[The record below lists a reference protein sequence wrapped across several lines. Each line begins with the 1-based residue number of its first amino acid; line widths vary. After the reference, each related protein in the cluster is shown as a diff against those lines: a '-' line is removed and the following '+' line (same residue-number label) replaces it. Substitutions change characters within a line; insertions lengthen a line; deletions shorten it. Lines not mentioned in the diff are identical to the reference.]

1 MLVPS
6 RYWPGNDKLQWEVS
20 GADSMPALLREEREE
35 GERDRGQMG
44 GRVRTG
50 VQIGKPLRVGRF
62 QPWGKAKGLETWISV
77 SLE

>member
-35 GERDRGQMG
+35 GAMA
-44 GRVRTG
+44 GRASLSSIWHG
-50 VQIGKPLRVGRF
+50 IGTLLCGLGLLLPLF
-62 QPWGKAKGLETWISV
+62 GL
-77 SLE
+77 